1 MTLDDTPHPPTPETS
16 AVDARA
22 EDVARPAGWE
32 AHPTGG
38 RRQGPHG
45 QRPQSPPGR
54 RPRHGFI
61 EVRGAREH
69 TLRNIDV
76 DIPKLHLTVVTGVSG
91 SGKSSLVFDTLA
103 AESQRQLNATFSA
116 FARNRLPSYGQPD
129 VDRMAHLCAVTVVDQ
144 KRLGGGAR
152 STVGTAT
159 DIGARLRLIF
169 SRAGRPFA
177 GYSNAFSFND
187 PQGMCPRCQG
197 LGVVSVVDETQ
208 LVDRDR
214 SLDDGGLTFP
224 AFGVGGWF
232 WRSYA
237 RSGFFDPSLPL
248 REFSDEQ
255 WRIFMYAEQGELK
268 APNPDV
274 TSYEG
279 VVARFNRLYLHKE
292 PDAYKGKAREA
303 FERIVTRGV
312 CPDCAGTRLAEG
324 ARSSLIDGRS
334 IADLNALQAD
344 ELAGVIR
351 AIDDPSVAP
360 LVADA
365 ADQVERLGILGL
377 GYLSLDRA
385 TSTLSGGESQRVKM
399 VRHLG
404 SSLSDLLYVF
414 DEPTVGLHPRD
425 VHRLGS
431 LLEELRD
438 QGNTVVVVEHDPEIM
453 AIADHCIDMGPGAGR
468 AGGAVTY
475 EGSYDGLV
483 KSETR
488 TGLGLRAARVTRD
501 AGAVRTPSGHVRI
514 EHASTH
520 NLRDVTVDLPLGV
533 LTVVTGVAGSGK
545 SSLIRGHLPAVR
557 PDAVLL
563 DQSPVRGSRRSSPAT
578 FTGVLDPIRSLF
590 ARTTGAPAA
599 LFSPNSD
606 GGCPECQGAGVI
618 FTDLAFMDG
627 VTTMC
632 EVCRGRRFKDEA
644 QQHLVR
650 GRSIADVFEL
660 SVAEAL
666 EFFTEKA
673 IRPTLQRLSDVG
685 LDYLTLG
692 QTLTTLS
699 GGERQ
704 RLKLASELVVG
715 GKFYVLDEPTT
726 GLHLADVEHL
736 VALLHRLV
744 DDGNTVI
751 VIEHNLD
758 VVVAADWVI
767 DLGPGAGHDGGR
779 VVFEGTPAALA
790 ADGST
795 YTGEYLAR
803 YLAD

>member
-1 MTLDDTPHPPTPETS
+1 MIQADYGS
-16 AVDARA
+16 
-22 EDVARPAGWE
+22 
-32 AHPTGG
+32 
-38 RRQGPHG
+38 
-45 QRPQSPPGR
+45 
-54 RPRHGFI
+54 I

-69 TLRNIDV
+69 TLNDIDV
-76 DIPKLHLTVVTGVSG
+76 DIPKRRLTVVTGVSG

-116 FARNRLPSYGQPD
+116 FAQNRLPSYGQPD
-129 VDRMAHLCAVTVVDQ
+129 VDRLSHLCAVTVVDQ

-169 SRAGRPFA
+169 SRAGRPSA
-177 GYSNAFSFND
+177 GYSHAFSFND

-214 SLDDGGLTFP
+214 SLDDGALTFP
-224 AFGVGGWF
+224 AFGVGQWF

-237 RSGFFDPSLPL
+237 RSGFFDPSVPL
-248 REFSDEQ
+248 REYSDEQ
-255 WRIFMYAEQGELK
+255 WRILMYAEQGELK

-279 VVARFNRLYLHKE
+279 VIARFNRLYLHKE
-292 PDAYKGKAREA
+292 ADAFKDKTREA
-303 FERIVTRGV
+303 FERIVTRGT
-312 CPDCAGTRLAEG
+312 CPDCGGTRLAEA
-324 ARSSLIDGRS
+324 ARSSLINGRS
-334 IADLNALQAD
+334 IADLNAMQAD
-344 ELAGVIR
+344 DLVDAIR

-360 LVADA
+360 LVKDA
-365 ADQVERLGILGL
+365 AEQVERLGVLGL

-425 VHRLGS
+425 VHRLGE
-431 LLEELRD
+431 LLLELRD
-438 QGNTVVVVEHDPEIM
+438 KGNTVVVVEHDPEIM
-453 AIADHCIDMGPGAGR
+453 VIADHCIDMGPGAGR
-468 AGGAVTY
+468 AGGTVTY
-475 EGSYDGLV
+475 EGPYDGLV

-488 TGLGLRAARVTRD
+488 TGHGLRAPRVSRD
-501 AGAVRTPSGHVRI
+501 GDAVRTPSGHIRI
-514 EHASTH
+514 EQASTH
-520 NLRDVTVDLPLGV
+520 NLRDVTVDLPLGG

-557 PDAVLL
+557 PDVVML
-563 DQSPVRGSRRSSPAT
+563 DQSPVRGSRRSTPAT
-578 FTGVLDPIRSLF
+578 FTGMLDPIRTLF
-590 ARTTGAPAA
+590 ARATGAPAA

-606 GGCPECQGAGVI
+606 GACPECQGAGVI

-627 VTTMC
+627 VTTVC

-644 QQHLVR
+644 QQYLVR
-650 GRSIADVFEL
+650 GRSIADVFEM

-666 EFFTEKA
+666 EFFTEKP
-673 IRPTLQRLSDVG
+673 IRAVLMRLSDVG

-704 RLKLASELVVG
+704 RLKLAGELVAG
-715 GKFYVLDEPTT
+715 GRFYVLDEPTT
-726 GLHLADVEHL
+726 GLHLADVDHL
-736 VALLHRLV
+736 IALLHRLV
-744 DDGNTVI
+744 DEGNTLV

-758 VVVAADWVI
+758 VVAAADWII
-767 DLGPGAGHDGGR
+767 DLGPGAGHDGGK

-795 YTGEYLAR
+795 HTGAYLAR
-803 YLAD
+803 YLTG

>member
-1 MTLDDTPHPPTPETS
+1 MT
-16 AVDARA
+16 
-22 EDVARPAGWE
+22 E
-32 AHPTGG
+32 ADYG
-38 RRQGPHG
+38 
-45 QRPQSPPGR
+45 S
-54 RPRHGFI
+54 I

-76 DIPKLHLTVVTGVSG
+76 DIPKRRLTVVTGVSG

-116 FARNRLPSYGQPD
+116 FAQNRLPSYGQPD
-129 VDRMAHLCAVTVVDQ
+129 VDRLSHLCAVTVVDQ

-169 SRAGRPFA
+169 SRAGKPFA

-187 PQGMCPRCQG
+187 PSGMCPACQG
-197 LGVVSVVDETQ
+197 LGVVSVVDESQ

-214 SLDDGGLTFP
+214 SLDDGALTFP
-224 AFGVGGWF
+224 AFGVGQWF

-237 RSGFFDPSLPL
+237 RSGFFDPSVPL
-248 REFSDEQ
+248 REYTDEQ
-255 WRIFMYAEQGELK
+255 WRILMYAEQGELK
-268 APNPDV
+268 APNEEV

-279 VVARFNRLYLHKE
+279 VIARFNRLYLHKDVE
-292 PDAYKGKAREA
+292 AYKGKTREA

-312 CPDCAGTRLAEG
+312 CPDCGGTRLAEA

-334 IADLNALQAD
+334 IADLNAMQAD
-344 ELAGVIR
+344 DLVEVIR
-351 AIDDPSVAP
+351 AIDDPAVAP

-365 ADQVERLGILGL
+365 AEQVGRLGILGL

-404 SSLSDLLYVF
+404 SSLSDMLYVF

-425 VHRLGS
+425 VHRLGQ
-431 LLEELRD
+431 LLIELRD
-438 QGNTVVVVEHDPEIM
+438 KGNTVVVVEHDPEIM

-468 AGGAVTY
+468 AGGAVTF
-475 EGSYDGLV
+475 EGTFDELV
-483 KSETR
+483 KSDTR
-488 TGLGLRAARVTRD
+488 TGAGLRAVRS
-501 AGAVRTPSGHVRI
+501 AGRRELRTPSGSVRI
-514 EHASTH
+514 AGASTH
-520 NLRDVTVDLPLGV
+520 NLQDVTVDVPLGV

-557 PDAVLL
+557 PDAVML
-563 DQSPVRGSRRSSPAT
+563 DQSAIRGSRRSSPAT
-578 FTGVLDPIRSLF
+578 FTGVLDPIRALF
-590 ARTTGAPAA
+590 ARETGAPAA
-599 LFSPNSD
+599 MFSPNST
-606 GGCPECQGAGVI
+606 GACPECQGAGVI

-627 VTTMC
+627 VTTVC

-644 QQHLVR
+644 QQFLVR

-673 IRPTLQRLSDVG
+673 IVPVLRRMSDVG

-704 RLKLASELVVG
+704 RLKLASELVAG
-715 GKFYVLDEPTT
+715 GRFYVLDEPTT

-736 VALLHRLV
+736 IALLHRLV
-744 DDGNTVI
+744 DEGNTLV

-758 VVVAADWVI
+758 VVAAADWII

-795 YTGEYLAR
+795 YTGAYLAR

>member
-1 MTLDDTPHPPTPETS
+1 MT
-16 AVDARA
+16 
-22 EDVARPAGWE
+22 E
-32 AHPTGG
+32 ADY
-38 RRQGPHG
+38 
-45 QRPQSPPGR
+45 
-54 RPRHGFI
+54 GFI

-69 TLRNIDV
+69 TLKNVDV
-76 DIPKLHLTVVTGVSG
+76 DIPKRRLTVVTGVSG

-116 FARNRLPSYGQPD
+116 FAQNRLPSYGQPD
-129 VDRMAHLCAVTVVDQ
+129 VDRLSHLCAVTVVDQ

-152 STVGTAT
+152 STVGTVT

-187 PQGMCPRCQG
+187 PSGMCPACQG
-197 LGVVSVVDETQ
+197 LGVVSVVDESQ
-208 LVDRDR
+208 LLDRDR
-214 SLDDGGLTFP
+214 SLQDGALTFP
-224 AFGVGGWF
+224 AFGVGQWF

-237 RSGFFDPSLPL
+237 NSGFFDPALPL
-248 REFSDEQ
+248 RDYTDEQ
-255 WRIFMYAEQGELK
+255 WHILLYPELNELK

-279 VVARFNRLYLHKE
+279 VIARFNRLYLHKE
-292 PDAYKGKAREA
+292 VDAYKGKTREA

-312 CPDCAGTRLAEG
+312 CPDCGGTRLSSN

-334 IADLNALQAD
+334 IADLNAMQAD
-344 ELAGVIR
+344 DLVDVLR
-351 AIDDPSVAP
+351 AIDDPVVAP
-360 LVADA
+360 LVQDA
-365 ADQVERLGILGL
+365 AEQVGRLGILGL

-404 SSLSDLLYVF
+404 SSLSDMLYVF

-425 VHRLGS
+425 VHRLGD
-431 LLEELRD
+431 LLIELRD
-438 QGNTVVVVEHDPEIM
+438 KGNTVVVVEHDPEIM
-453 AIADHCIDMGPGAGR
+453 AIADHCVDMGPGAGR
-468 AGGAVTY
+468 AGGAITFEGTY
-475 EGSYDGLV
+475 DALV

-488 TGLGLRAARVTRD
+488 TGEGLRAARLSRD
-501 AGAVRTPSGHVRI
+501 AGAVRTPSGTVRV
-514 EHASTH
+514 ENASTH
-520 NLRDVTVDLPLGV
+520 NLHDVTVDLPLGV

-545 SSLIRGHLPAVR
+545 SSLVRGHLPAVR
-557 PDAVLL
+557 PDAVML
-563 DQSPVRGSRRSSPAT
+563 DQSAIRGSRRSSPAT
-578 FTGVLDPIRSLF
+578 FTGVLDPIRALF
-590 ARTTGAPAA
+590 ARSTGAPAA
-599 LFSPNSD
+599 MFSPNST
-606 GGCPECQGAGVI
+606 GACPECQGAGVI

-627 VTTMC
+627 VTTVC

-644 QQHLVR
+644 QQYLVR
-650 GRSIADVFEL
+650 GKSIADVFEL

-666 EFFTEKA
+666 EYFTEKA
-673 IRPTLQRLSDVG
+673 IVPVLRRMSDVG

-704 RLKLASELVVG
+704 RLKLASELVAG
-715 GKFYVLDEPTT
+715 GRFYVLDEPTT
-726 GLHLADVEHL
+726 GLHLADVAHL
-736 VALLHRLV
+736 IALLHRLV
-744 DDGNTVI
+744 DEGNTLV

-758 VVVAADWVI
+758 VVAAADWIV

-803 YLAD
+803 YLAG